1 MGRADTPPNKGM
13 KLTRPVQTGALQLI
27 PRVRRTVPKW
37 MRIPETRPMMR
48 TAFLLL
54 FAMLLSGTAPGQSV
68 DDLAGKYFSGAP
80 LGPWVH
86 LSLRPDGTYT
96 YTCDTD
102 VGPLGDREGHIQL
115 AGSSLTL
122 VATGTPPPEPD
133 AFVPSQL
140 VVVRWSDRV
149 YLVFEGEG
157 PLFAAHV
164 TRGEEPRTS
173 EYGWFRF
180 LLRESD
186 WNKPTRGLPELPEQW
201 RKWLL
206 VTPVEARVTRTFA
219 RHRAE
224 IDAGARQKL
233 EPGMLLN
240 LVSKKYGSTDVRV
253 VSVARDS
260 SVIEND
266 YGDPPLVVGG
276 RVTSKG
282 H

>member
-1 MGRADTPPNKGM
+1 VAAEQGDEADKAWVNF
-13 KLTRPVQTGALQLI
+13 GASQLI
-27 PRVRRTVPKW
+27 PGVRRTTPNW
-37 MRIPETRPMMR
+37 MRVPERLTMMR
-48 TAFLLL
+48 IAFLVVL
-54 FAMLLSGTAPGQSV
+54 AMLPSAGVPAQSV
-68 DDLAGKYFSGAP
+68 GDLTGKYYSGAP

-102 VGPLGDREGHIQL
+102 VGHLGDREGQIEL
-115 AGSSLTL
+115 AGTSLTL
-122 VATGTPPPEPD
+122 VATGTPGTEPD
-133 AFVPSQL
+133 PFVPSQL

-149 YLVFEGEG
+149 YLVFRDAG
-157 PLFAAHV
+157 PLFAAYV
-164 TRGEEPRTS
+164 TRGQEPRTT

-180 LLRESD
+180 LLREGD
-186 WNKPTRGLPELPEQW
+186 WNKPARGLPELPEQW

-206 VTPVEARVTRTFA
+206 VTPVEARVTRTIA

-233 EPGMLLN
+233 EPDMLLN

-253 VSVARDS
+253 VSVAKDS

-266 YGDPPLVVGG
+266 YGDPPLLVGG
-276 RVTSKG
+276 RVTSRG
-282 H
+282 R